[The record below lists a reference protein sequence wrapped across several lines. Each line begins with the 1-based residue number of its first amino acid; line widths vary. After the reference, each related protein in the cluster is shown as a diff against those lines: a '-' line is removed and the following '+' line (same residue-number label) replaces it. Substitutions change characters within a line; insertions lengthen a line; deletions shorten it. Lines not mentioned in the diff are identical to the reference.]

1 MINQQSPKGSA
12 PQRQA
17 PISQWQNE
25 FEKKAAAEFE
35 RRTGLDYKDTLSLV
49 AEAADISLGMHVL
62 DVPTG
67 SGIVAR
73 QLVRLVGEKG
83 KVFGVDG
90 ATMIE
95 HARLAAQS
103 VGIS

>member
-17 PISQWQNE
+17 PISQWENE
-25 FEKKAAAEFE
+25 FEKKVAAEFE

-73 QLVRLVGEKG
+73 QSGRRGGEKG
-83 KVFGVDG
+83 KGFGVDG
-90 ATMIE
+90 APMNE
-95 HARLAAQS
+95 RARADR
-103 VGIS
+103 